1 MFPILFEYHGLKISS
16 YGLMLMLAF
25 VICNYLLRKYLL
37 SINEQPDQAD
47 DIIFYAAIGGIL
59 GSKLYYIAEKI
70 IFESDFSN
78 IYGFLNIFKGIFS
91 FDMNLFIN
99 GINQFGSGLVFLGGL
114 IGGMISVTFYV
125 RKKSLKWLKVAD
137 WVAPYLIL
145 GQAIG
150 RIGCFLVGD
159 CYGKPCTLPWAVKFP
174 EGLPPTTFESFKYN
188 YPTVFNLPSFQSIY
202 SVGDYISVHPTQL
215 YEAIIYIIIYFYLIF
230 IRSKKK
236 HYSGLIMFEYLF
248 LAGMARFLVE
258 FIRLNPAYI
267 FNLSGAQ
274 LISLVMI
281 LVSSFMMYKNRKK
294 SIA

>member
-150 RIGCFLVGD
+150 RMGCFLVGD